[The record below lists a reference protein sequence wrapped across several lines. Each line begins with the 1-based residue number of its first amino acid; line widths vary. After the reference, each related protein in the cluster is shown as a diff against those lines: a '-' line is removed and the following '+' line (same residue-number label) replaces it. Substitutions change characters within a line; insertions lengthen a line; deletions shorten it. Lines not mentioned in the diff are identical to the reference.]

1 MSKKL
6 SLVMESVFDA
16 LPDAYALIKYTA
28 SGFVF
33 ENCNAAY
40 YENLGAAKETLI
52 GEKFFELIPSS
63 LEKLSEQDL
72 QHLQEIMHE
81 TVNEQ
86 QSRSTNIL
94 KLDSGKTDNSDIR
107 FLCFSHTPLPFDNEE
122 NQYIIQKLEDLS
134 DQLTNWEKKQTN
146 YYQLISR
153 QELYLRNEN
162 LEDQINVKIAQYDAA
177 NKELNDFIYSVSHD
191 LRAPL
196 RRIDGFSQ
204 ELINEYM
211 DQLDET
217 GAHYLKRVRQGAQDM
232 GNLIDDLL
240 KLSRISRREVEIETV
255 DISKLA
261 KSVYDELLELEKGR
275 EINISIE
282 ENLFTE
288 ADEGLLKVVLMNLFS
303 NALKF
308 TSKQNQTVIEFG
320 SVTKEGEEFF
330 FIRDNGVGFD
340 PAYSDKLF
348 KAFDRLHSQKD
359 FKGSGIGLATV
370 KRIVNLH
377 SGKIFAESTP
387 NKGATFYF
395 NLNQP

>member
-6 SLVMESVFDA
+6 SLEMESVFDA

-28 SGFVF
+28 SGFVL

-52 GEKFFELIPSS
+52 GANFFELIPSS
-63 LEKLSEQDL
+63 LEKLSKKDL

-86 QSRSTNIL
+86 QARSTNIL
-94 KLDSGKTDNSDIR
+94 KLDSGETDNSDIR
-107 FLCFSHTPLPFDNEE
+107 FLCFSHTPLSCDDEE

-134 DQLTNWEKKQTN
+134 NQLTNWEKKQTN
-146 YYQLISR
+146 YYQLRSR
-153 QELYLRNEN
+153 QELYLRNET

-177 NKELNDFIYSVSHD
+177 SKELNDFIYSVSHD

-196 RRIDGFSQ
+196 RRIDGFSE

-261 KSVYDELLELEKGR
+261 KSVYDELLEPEKGR
-275 EINISIE
+275 EIDIRIE
-282 ENLFTE
+282 ENLFAE

-320 SVTKEGEEFF
+320 SVKKEEEEFF

-348 KAFDRLHSQKD
+348 KAFDRLHSQKE

-377 SGKIFAESTP
+377 NGKIFAESTP
-387 NKGATFYF
+387 NKGAAFYF